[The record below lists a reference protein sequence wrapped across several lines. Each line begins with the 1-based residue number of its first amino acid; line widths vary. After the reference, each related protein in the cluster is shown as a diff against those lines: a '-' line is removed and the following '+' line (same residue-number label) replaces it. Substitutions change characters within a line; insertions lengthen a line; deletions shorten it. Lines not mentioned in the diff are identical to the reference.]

1 MLAIVVEVEELDV
14 DEVEVVDVVLDLAGG
29 VGVVEIVVSG
39 AAPSSEL
46 HAARSRAHPR
56 SAPAQRPAPTPTP
69 PSTELARAT

>member
-1 MLAIVVEVEELDV
+1 MLATVVEVVELEE
-14 DEVEVVDVVLDLAGG
+14 DEVEVVDVELDSASA
-29 VGVVEIVVSG
+29 VVVAELVVSG